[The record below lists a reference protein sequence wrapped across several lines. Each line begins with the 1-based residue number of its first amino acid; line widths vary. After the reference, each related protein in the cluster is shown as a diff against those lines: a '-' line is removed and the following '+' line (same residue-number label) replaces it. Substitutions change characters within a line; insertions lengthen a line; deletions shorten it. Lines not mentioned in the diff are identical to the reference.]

1 MKTKKIL
8 YNNGFSLYEILIT
21 LLILSVVLSVAM
33 PNLTRMISDQRKE
46 RAFDIL
52 NSAIY
57 MGKNYA
63 INNRK
68 TVHLSVGSLGTSTE
82 WNSFTL
88 HTENETILEITDLSG
103 FYIKT
108 KNAIK
113 FNMNGQ
119 VFTSDNQPVANQ
131 SFCIGNDVK
140 DNTKYILT
148 VNYLGK
154 TSFEESDDCE

>member
-1 MKTKKIL
+1 MKTKKTI
-8 YNNGFSLYEILIT
+8 YNKGFSLYEILIT
-21 LLILSVVLSVAM
+21 LLILSVILSVAM

-46 RAFDIL
+46 RALDIL

-68 TVHLSVGSLGTSTE
+68 TVTLSVDDTGTETE

-88 HTENETILEITDLSG
+88 YTADENILEITDLAG
-103 FYIKT
+103 FSIKT
-108 KNAIK
+108 KGSIK

-119 VFTSDNQPVANQ
+119 VFASDNQPVTNQ
-131 SFCIGNDVK
+131 SFCIGNDAK
-140 DNTKYILT
+140 DNTKYILS

>member
-1 MKTKKIL
+1 
-8 YNNGFSLYEILIT
+8 
-21 LLILSVVLSVAM
+21 
-33 PNLTRMISDQRKE
+33 
-46 RAFDIL
+46 
-52 NSAIY
+52 

-68 TVHLSVGSLGTSTE
+68 TVTLSVGSLGTPTE
-82 WNSFTL
+82 WNSFRL
-88 HTENETILEITDLSG
+88 YNEDEDILEITDLAG
-103 FYIKT
+103 FSIKT

-119 VFTSDNQPVANQ
+119 VFTSDNQPVTTQ
-131 SFCIGNDVK
+131 FFCIGNDVK
-140 DNTKYILT
+140 ENTKYILT

>member
-1 MKTKKIL
+1 MKTKKTI
-8 YNNGFSLYEILIT
+8 YNKGFSLYEILIT
-21 LLILSVVLSVAM
+21 LLILSVILSVAM

-46 RAFDIL
+46 RALDIL

-68 TVHLSVGSLGTSTE
+68 TVNLSVDDTGTETE

-88 HTENETILEITDLSG
+88 YTEDENILEITDLSG

-108 KNAIK
+108 KGAIK

-119 VFTSDNQPVANQ
+119 VFTSDDQPVTNQ

-140 DNTKYILT
+140 GNTKYILS

>member
-1 MKTKKIL
+1 MKSKKIKD
-8 YNNGFSLYEILIT
+8 NKGFSLYEILIT
-21 LLILSVVLSVAM
+21 LLILSVLLSVAL
-33 PNLTRMISDQRKE
+33 PNLTRMISEQRKE
-46 RAFDIL
+46 KAFDLL

-68 TVHLSVGSLGTSTE
+68 TVNLTVSETGTETE
-82 WNSFTL
+82 WYSFSL
-88 HTENETILEITDLSG
+88 ATEDEDILEITDLSG

-108 KNAIK
+108 KGSIK

-119 VFTSDNQPVANQ
+119 VFTEDNQPVTNQ
-131 SFCIGNDVK
+131 SFCVGNDVK

-154 TSFEESDDCE
+154 TSFEESDECE

>member
-1 MKTKKIL
+1 MKSKKIKD
-8 YNNGFSLYEILIT
+8 NKGFSLYEILIT
-21 LLILSVVLSVAM
+21 LLILSVLLSVAL
-33 PNLTRMISDQRKE
+33 PNLTRMISEQRKE
-46 RAFDIL
+46 KAFDLL

-68 TVHLSVGSLGTSTE
+68 TVNLTVSDTGTDTE
-82 WNSFTL
+82 WYSFVLSTDD
-88 HTENETILEITDLSG
+88 EDILEVTDLSG

-108 KNAIK
+108 KSAIK

-119 VFTSDNQPVANQ
+119 VFTSDNQPVTNQ
-131 SFCIGNDVK
+131 SFCVGNDVK

-154 TSFEESDDCE
+154 TSFEESDECE